1 MRLGSLAAVA
11 GLVAA
16 AACDGGLQPVPVCSR
31 NLVGACGTA
40 RFVDTLPDQTDAVFI
55 VAFPTF
61 PTHCDDLL
69 TFPPTFRPFPP
80 NALPRP
86 YVDSTIYELELPPD
100 QYAWVVAVWKKVGNV
115 TLSRADTAIF
125 RVAGDYRDP
134 SDTTQRGAITVPS
147 GGAVGDVHVRV
158 DFGNLRTV
166 DSFVPCTA
174 Q

>member
-11 GLVAA
+11 LLVAA
-16 AACDGGLQPVPVCSR
+16 AACDGGLQPVPVCAR
-31 NLVGACGTA
+31 TLVGACGTA
-40 RFVDTLPDQTDAVFI
+40 TFLDTLPDSTDAVFI

-61 PTHCDDLL
+61 PQHCDELL
-69 TFPPTFRPFPP
+69 TLPPRFRPFPP
-80 NALPRP
+80 DELPQP
-86 YVDSTIYELELPPD
+86 YVDSTTYQLELPPD
-100 QYAWVVAVWKKVGNV
+100 RYEWVVAVWKKVGTP
-115 TLSRADTAIF
+115 TLSRQDTAMF

-134 SDTTQRGAITVPS
+134 ADTTQRGVVTIPS
-147 GGAVGDVHVRV
+147 GGAVGDVNVRV